1 MLRSWMA
8 KAWGLLSWKRD
19 DPEFDEEIESHID
32 LLRDRYMR
40 RGMPAAEAAAAA
52 RRQFGNLTLLR
63 ERRRAQQSFL
73 APTEWWGDIRF
84 GLRML
89 MKNPGS
95 NAAMVLTLAL
105 GIGMTTAAFSFVNA
119 LLLRPAAKVA
129 SSGGLVE
136 VWLHNRLSSG
146 AESYLPFDYED
157 YAWYRD
163 HSRSLEGLL
172 AFDGDGSET
181 IWNRSG
187 QGQTIQG
194 QLVSGNY
201 FSLLGVRAG
210 LGRMIANVDDQPGNP
225 HPIVVLSHSFWQQQ
239 LGGDPGVVGR
249 TLLLNGSAFN
259 VIGVAPAGF
268 TGLIVA
274 TEPDFW
280 APLTLQHQF
289 TQDKNRM
296 TDRQAYWLIVEGR
309 MGARVNQ
316 AAVQAEMHLLAH
328 QVEADH
334 PDTSKNLDARVYPAK
349 LVPGPYRGYVSAF
362 TGLLMAVF
370 ALVLL
375 IACTNAAS
383 LLLARGTG
391 RAREMAIRSA
401 LGAGR
406 ARLVRQT
413 LVESLLLSFAAGGA
427 GSVLAWWM
435 TRMLLRLKP
444 SSLPISLEVPLDW
457 RVLVFALLVS
467 LATGVIF
474 GIVPA
479 LRGARVEVTPVLKE
493 ETQSAGLRK
502 SRLRSLLLIGEIA
515 VCVVLLTGATL
526 CVRSL
531 MHANSIDP
539 GFDTQHIAVATLD
552 PGSLGYSPAKV
563 GAFYRQLLEHVRAL
577 PNVTAASYADHLPLG
592 SSREQTSAGKHLG
605 KDPDGIATDVFR
617 VDPGYFSTMGI
628 GLLRGRDF
636 TQQESN
642 SQTASVVVVNE
653 ALARRLWPGQDPLG
667 RLIALGGEK
676 TMSEVIG
683 VVKTGKYR
691 TLGEEAMPAVFR
703 GELPPRRTL
712 VIRTSADARPVLD
725 GVRRAVQTVDPMMAA
740 TDLETIEQYMMLP
753 LFPARAT
760 GLLLGASG
768 VLAVVLTVIGLF
780 GVIAYVV
787 SQRTHEIG
795 VRMAL
800 GAGRTDVVKM
810 VMRQGLRVTLIGLA
824 IGLVAA
830 CAAAR
835 LLSPLLYGIG
845 ANDPATLI
853 GVAAGLTVVAMLAC
867 YIPARR
873 ATRVN
878 PSVALRYE

>member
-1 MLRSWMA
+1 MA
-8 KAWGLLSWKRD
+8 KAWGLVSWERD
-19 DPEFDEEIESHID
+19 GPEFDEEIESHID

-40 RGMPAAEAAAAA
+40 RGMTAAEAAAAA

-63 ERRRAQQSFL
+63 ERRRAQRSFL

-119 LLLRPAAKVA
+119 LLLRPAVGVA
-129 SSGGLVE
+129 ASGGLVE

-163 HSRSLEGLL
+163 HSRSVEGLL

-201 FSLLGVRAG
+201 FSLLGVRG
-210 LGRMIANVDDQPGNP
+210 ELGRMIANADDQLGSPRP
-225 HPIVVLSHSFWQQQ
+225 VVVLSHSFWQRQ
-239 LGGDPGVVGR
+239 LGGDPGVVGH
-249 TLLLNGSAFN
+249 TLLLNGAAFS

-268 TGLIVA
+268 TGLMVA
-274 TEPDFW
+274 REPDFW
-280 APLTLQHQF
+280 APLTAQQQF

-296 TDRQAYWLIVEGR
+296 TDRQAYWLIVVGR
-309 MGARVNQ
+309 MGSRENR
-316 AAVQAEMHLLAH
+316 AAAQAEMHVLAH

-334 PDTSKNLDARVYPAK
+334 LDTNKNLDATAYPAK
-349 LVPGPYRGYVSAF
+349 LVPGPYRGYVRVF

-413 LVESLLLSFAAGGA
+413 LVESLLLSLAAGGA

-435 TRMLLRLKP
+435 TRMLLMLKP

-457 RVLVFALLVS
+457 RVLAFALLVS
-467 LATGVIF
+467 LATGVVF

-479 LRGARVEVTPVLKE
+479 VRGARVEVTPVLKE

-563 GAFYRQLLEHVRAL
+563 GGFYQELLEHIRAL

-592 SSREQTSAGKHLG
+592 ASREQTSAGKHLG
-605 KDPDGIATDVFR
+605 KDPDGISTDVFR
-617 VDPGYFSTMGI
+617 VDPGYLSTMGI
-628 GLLRGRDF
+628 ALLRGRDF
-636 TQQESN
+636 TQQESD

-667 RLIALGGEK
+667 KQIALGGEK

-691 TLGEEAMPAVFR
+691 TLGEEPMPALFR
-703 GELPPRRTL
+703 GELAPRRTL
-712 VIRTSADARPVLD
+712 VIRTSGDARPVLD
-725 GVRRAVQTVDPMMAA
+725 GVRRTVQTVDPTMAA

-760 GLLLGASG
+760 GLLLGTSG

-810 VMRQGLRVTLIGLA
+810 VMHQGLRVTLIGLT

-845 ANDPATLI
+845 ANDPATLT
-853 GVAAGLTVVAMLAC
+853 GVAAGLTAVAMLAC